1 MDNTYNPKEEQ
12 ILITGKEL
20 FWKYG
25 FKRVTI
31 EEICR
36 EAKVSKMTFYKYF
49 PNKPKLAIAILDNVF
64 DDSILKIRKLGEEHE
79 DAGQTLE
86 KIMQLKF
93 EGSKGI
99 GEEFVKDLYAN
110 PEAELKTYM
119 ESKTQEIFSEVINLY
134 ERGKKDGWVRKD
146 LNIPFMIHFT
156 RSSVDLI
163 TKQELMPYFTDYQE
177 MILEVTRLFVYGIT
191 PHTNK

>member
-1 MDNTYNPKEEQ
+1 MNNKYNPKQEQ
-12 ILITGKEL
+12 IFSKGKEL

-49 PNKPKLAIAILDNVF
+49 SNKSKLAMVILDRVF
-64 DDSILKIRKLGEEHE
+64 DESILKIRKLGETHE
-79 DAGQTLE
+79 DAGRTLE
-86 KIMQLKF
+86 KIMRLKF

-99 GEEFVKDLYAN
+99 GEEFVKDLYAY
-110 PEAELKTYM
+110 PEAELKVYM
-119 ESKTQEIFSEVINLY
+119 ETKTQEVFTEVIHLY

-146 LNIPFMIHFT
+146 LNIPFMIQFTKSSMDLVTKHDFMPHFNN
-156 RSSVDLI
+156 
-163 TKQELMPYFTDYQE
+163 YQD
-177 MILEVTRLFVYGIT
+177 MILEITRLFIYGIA
-191 PHTNK
+191 PHE

>member
-1 MDNTYNPKEEQ
+1 MSNKYNPKQKQ
-12 ILITGKEL
+12 ILSKGKEL

-36 EAKVSKMTFYKYF
+36 EARVSKMTYYKYF
-49 PNKPKLAIAILDNVF
+49 PNKSKLAEAILDRIF
-64 DDSILKIRKLGEEHE
+64 DESILKIRKLGEEHE

-99 GEEFVKDLYAN
+99 GEEFVKDLYTY
-110 PEAELKTYM
+110 PEAELKVYM
-119 ESKTQEIFSEVINLY
+119 ETKTQEIFTEVIQLY
-134 ERGKKDGWVRKD
+134 EQGKKDGWVRKD
-146 LNIPFMIHFT
+146 LNIPFMIQFT
-156 RSSVDLI
+156 RSSMDLI
-163 TKQELMPYFTDYQE
+163 TKQDLMPYFDNYQE
-177 MILEVTRLFVYGIT
+177 MILEITRLFIYGIA
-191 PHTNK
+191 PHE

>member
-1 MDNTYNPKEEQ
+1 MAKMYNTKQEQ
-12 ILITGKEL
+12 VLESGKEL

-36 EAKVSKMTFYKYF
+36 EAGVSKMTFYKYF
-49 PNKPKLAIAILDNVF
+49 PNKSKLAMAILDRIF
-64 DDSILKIRKLGEEHE
+64 DESILKIKKLGEEHE

-86 KIMQLKF
+86 KMMQLKF

-99 GEEFVKDLYAN
+99 GEEFVKDLYTY

-119 ESKTQEIFSEVINLY
+119 ETKTQEIFTEVIQLY
-134 ERGKKDGWVRKD
+134 EKGQKDGWVRKD
-146 LNIPFMIHFT
+146 LNIPFMIQFT
-156 RSSVDLI
+156 RSSMDILVKED
-163 TKQELMPYFTDYQE
+163 LMPYFNNYQE
-177 MILEVTRLFVYGIT
+177 MILEVTRLFIYGIA
-191 PHTNK
+191 PHE

>member
-1 MDNTYNPKEEQ
+1 MDNKYNTKQKQ
-12 ILITGKEL
+12 IFSKGKEL

-36 EAKVSKMTFYKYF
+36 EAGVSKMTFYKYF
-49 PNKPKLAIAILDNVF
+49 PNKSKLAMAILDQIF
-64 DDSILKIRKLGEEHE
+64 DESFMKIRNLGEEHE

-110 PEAELKTYM
+110 PEAELKVYIET
-119 ESKTQEIFSEVINLY
+119 KTQEIFTEVIQLY

-146 LNIPFMIHFT
+146 LNIPFMIQFT
-156 RSSVDLI
+156 RSSMDTI
-163 TKQELMPYFTDYQE
+163 TKQDLMPYFENYQD
-177 MILEVTRLFVYGIT
+177 MILEITRLFIYGIA
-191 PHTNK
+191 PHK

>member
-1 MDNTYNPKEEQ
+1 MDNKYNTKQKQ
-12 ILITGKEL
+12 ILSKGKEL

-25 FKRVTI
+25 FKRVTT

-49 PNKPKLAIAILDNVF
+49 PNKSKLAEAILDRIF
-64 DDSILKIRKLGEEHE
+64 DESFIKIRKLAEEHE

-99 GEEFVKDLYAN
+99 GEEFVKDLYTN
-110 PEAELKTYM
+110 PDTELKVYIET
-119 ESKTQEIFSEVINLY
+119 KTQETFLEVIKLY
-134 ERGKKDGWVRKD
+134 ERGKIDGWVRKD
-146 LNIPFMIHFT
+146 LNIPFMIQFTKSSMELISKQDFMSHF
-156 RSSVDLI
+156 D
-163 TKQELMPYFTDYQE
+163 DYQE
-177 MILEVTRLFVYGIT
+177 MILEITRLFIYGIA
-191 PHTNK
+191 PHE